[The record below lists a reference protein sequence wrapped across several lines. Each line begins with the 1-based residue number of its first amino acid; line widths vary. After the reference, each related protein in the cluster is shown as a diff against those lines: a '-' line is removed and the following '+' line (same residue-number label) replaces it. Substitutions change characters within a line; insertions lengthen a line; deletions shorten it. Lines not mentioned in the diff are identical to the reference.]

1 MFVCKFCAFLTP
13 SPFVWTSYLD
23 APQMMVSRRKIL
35 SRSRDELHS
44 SNVFSRANGG
54 KGGEMM
60 AMEEDDCWHTKEKLF
75 QVSTNPT
82 F

>member
-1 MFVCKFCAFLTP
+1 MRRSSANK
-13 SPFVWTSYLD
+13 
-23 APQMMVSRRKIL
+23 MMVSRRKIL

-54 KGGEMM
+54 KNGGGQ
-60 AMEEDDCWHTKEKLF
+60 MEEDDCWHTKEKLF

-82 F
+82 FCYLLLC